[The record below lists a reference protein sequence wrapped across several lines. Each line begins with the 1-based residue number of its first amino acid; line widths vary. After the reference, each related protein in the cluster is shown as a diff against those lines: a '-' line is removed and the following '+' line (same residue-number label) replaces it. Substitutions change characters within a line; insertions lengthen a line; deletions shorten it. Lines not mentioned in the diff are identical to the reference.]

1 MSNRTYSIDSNN
13 SDLSGTILK
22 AFDDHINRDK
32 EKLAQI
38 TPMLKKREEIE
49 KIAKELQG
57 DIKNLAK
64 TIQDILDKHHKD
76 YISTFS
82 TFMDTVRKDLKLKL
96 EQMEKIEEE
105 KRKINDVR
113 LIKCER
119 DYFRLESIRMNNLC
133 KELKNKIDDMSLRM
147 KILSDE
153 VNNVT
158 IKWKDSENAN
168 KQLILE
174 LENNINSHKEIE
186 NELNNMREM
195 INNNSNKNFND
206 ISNENKSNDSII
218 TKSTNVEEENNL
230 KFEINRL
237 KSELKK
243 EKLKNH
249 KNLNELNRIALE
261 KNKLENIFI
270 DCIEETRK
278 NIFNRRLK
286 ENLTYRMKNKK
297 NINNNN
303 LNNFNNN
310 LNMKNFDINTNYD
323 SFLPNDK
330 KAILENFVF
339 NDEVSNLI
347 RETIFNKP
355 KKEREIF
362 NKNKDIID
370 KVNLQEFNYRNGNI
384 KINSIKD
391 YQKFENFNN
400 KINSN
405 GNFNLNNMNENG
417 KSYLYKTGKITMT
430 NFYKKN
436 SFGNSSNLTIPL
448 QLGNN
453 N

>member
-1 MSNRTYSIDSNN
+1 
-13 SDLSGTILK
+13 
-22 AFDDHINRDK
+22 
-32 EKLAQI
+32 
-38 TPMLKKREEIE
+38 
-49 KIAKELQG
+49 
-57 DIKNLAK
+57 
-64 TIQDILDKHHKD
+64 
-76 YISTFS
+76 
-82 TFMDTVRKDLKLKL
+82 
-96 EQMEKIEEE
+96 MEKIEEE

-133 KELKNKIDDMSLRM
+133 KNLKNKIDDMSLRM

-186 NELNNMREM
+186 NELNQMKEM
-195 INNNSNKNFND
+195 IINKE
-206 ISNENKSNDSII
+206 NENENSIV
-218 TKSTNVEEENNL
+218 TKSTNFEEENNN
-230 KFEINRL
+230 EIFRL
-237 KSELKK
+237 KNELKK
-243 EKLKNH
+243 EKMKNQ

-286 ENLTYRMKNKK
+286 ENLSNRMK
-297 NINNNN
+297 
-303 LNNFNNN
+303 
-310 LNMKNFDINTNYD
+310 KNFDVKTNYD

-355 KKEREIF
+355 KKEKEIIER
-362 NKNKDIID
+362 NKNIID
-370 KVNLQEFNYRNGNI
+370 KINLQEFNYRNGNF
-384 KINSIKD
+384 KMNSIKD
-391 YQKFENFNN
+391 YKKFENFNYN
-400 KINSN
+400 HKN
-405 GNFNLNNMNENG
+405 GNFQNENG
-417 KSYLYKTGKITMT
+417 KILYKTGKITMN
-430 NFYKKN
+430 NFYNKKN
-436 SFGNSSNLTIPL
+436 SFGTSSNLSIPL
-448 QLGNN
+448 QIEN
-453 N
+453 

>member
-1 MSNRTYSIDSNN
+1 MSNRTYSIDSDN
-13 SDLSGTILK
+13 SSISATILK
-22 AFDDHINRDK
+22 AFDEHINRDK

-49 KIAKELQG
+49 KIAKELQY

-64 TIQDILDKHHKD
+64 TIQEILDKHHKD

-133 KELKNKIDDMSLRM
+133 KNLKNKIDDMSLRM

-186 NELNNMREM
+186 NELNQMKEM
-195 INNNSNKNFND
+195 IINKE
-206 ISNENKSNDSII
+206 NENENSIV
-218 TKSTNVEEENNL
+218 TKSTNFEEENNN
-230 KFEINRL
+230 EIFRL
-237 KSELKK
+237 KNELKK
-243 EKLKNH
+243 EKMKNQ

-286 ENLTYRMKNKK
+286 ENLSNRMK
-297 NINNNN
+297 
-303 LNNFNNN
+303 
-310 LNMKNFDINTNYD
+310 KNFDVKTNYD

-355 KKEREIF
+355 KKEKEIIER
-362 NKNKDIID
+362 NKNIID
-370 KVNLQEFNYRNGNI
+370 KINLQEFNYRNGNF
-384 KINSIKD
+384 KMNSIKD
-391 YQKFENFNN
+391 YKKFENFNYN
-400 KINSN
+400 HKN
-405 GNFNLNNMNENG
+405 GNFQNENG
-417 KSYLYKTGKITMT
+417 KILYKTGKITMY
-430 NFYKKN
+430 NFYNKKN
-436 SFGNSSNLTIPL
+436 SFGTSSNLSIPL
-448 QLGNN
+448 QIEN
-453 N
+453 

>member
-1 MSNRTYSIDSNN
+1 
-13 SDLSGTILK
+13 
-22 AFDDHINRDK
+22 
-32 EKLAQI
+32 
-38 TPMLKKREEIE
+38 MLKKREEIE
-49 KIAKELQG
+49 KIAKELQY

-64 TIQDILDKHHKD
+64 TIQEILDKHHKD

-133 KELKNKIDDMSLRM
+133 KNLKNKIDDMSLRM

-186 NELNNMREM
+186 NELNQMKEM
-195 INNNSNKNFND
+195 IINKE
-206 ISNENKSNDSII
+206 NENENSIV
-218 TKSTNVEEENNL
+218 TKSTNFEDEN
-230 KFEINRL
+230 EIFRL
-237 KSELKK
+237 KNELKK
-243 EKLKNH
+243 EKMKNQ

-286 ENLTYRMKNKK
+286 ENLSNRMK
-297 NINNNN
+297 
-303 LNNFNNN
+303 
-310 LNMKNFDINTNYD
+310 KNFDVKTNYD

-355 KKEREIF
+355 KKEKEIIER
-362 NKNKDIID
+362 NKNIID
-370 KVNLQEFNYRNGNI
+370 KINLQEFNYRNGNF
-384 KINSIKD
+384 KMNSIKD
-391 YQKFENFNN
+391 YKKFENFNYN
-400 KINSN
+400 HKN
-405 GNFNLNNMNENG
+405 GNFQNENG
-417 KSYLYKTGKITMT
+417 KILYKTGKITMN
-430 NFYKKN
+430 NFYNKKN
-436 SFGNSSNLTIPL
+436 SFGTSSNLSIPL
-448 QLGNN
+448 QIEN
-453 N
+453 

>member
-1 MSNRTYSIDSNN
+1 MSNRTYSIDSDN
-13 SDLSGTILK
+13 SNLSSTILK
-22 AFDDHINRDK
+22 AFDEHINRDK

-49 KIAKELQG
+49 KIAKELQF

-64 TIQDILDKHHKD
+64 TIQEILDKHHKD

-133 KELKNKIDDMSLRM
+133 KNLKNKIDDMSLRM

-186 NELNNMREM
+186 NELNQMKEM
-195 INNNSNKNFND
+195 IVNKE
-206 ISNENKSNDSII
+206 NENENNV
-218 TKSTNVEEENNL
+218 TKSTNFDDEINFN
-230 KFEINRL
+230 EINRL
-237 KSELKK
+237 KNELKR
-243 EKLKNH
+243 EKMKNQ

-286 ENLTYRMKNKK
+286 ENLTNRMKK
-297 NINNNN
+297 
-303 LNNFNNN
+303 
-310 LNMKNFDINTNYD
+310 KNFDVKTNYD

-355 KKEREIF
+355 KKEKEIIER
-362 NKNKDIID
+362 NKNIID
-370 KVNLQEFNYRNGNI
+370 KINLQEFNYRNGNF
-384 KINSIKD
+384 KMNSIKD
-391 YQKFENFNN
+391 YQKFENFNFN
-400 KINSN
+400 RKN
-405 GNFNLNNMNENG
+405 GFNNENG
-417 KSYLYKTGKITMT
+417 KILYKTGKITMN
-430 NFYKKN
+430 NFYNKKN
-436 SFGNSSNLTIPL
+436 SFGTSSNLSIPL
-448 QLGNN
+448 QIEN
-453 N
+453 

>member
-1 MSNRTYSIDSNN
+1 MSNRTYSIDSDN
-13 SDLSGTILK
+13 SNLSSTILK
-22 AFDDHINRDK
+22 AFDEHINRDK

-49 KIAKELQG
+49 KIAKELQF

-64 TIQDILDKHHKD
+64 TIQEILDKHHKD

-133 KELKNKIDDMSLRM
+133 KNLKNKIDDMSLRM

-186 NELNNMREM
+186 NELNQMKEM
-195 INNNSNKNFND
+195 IINKE
-206 ISNENKSNDSII
+206 NENENSIV
-218 TKSTNVEEENNL
+218 TKSTNFEEENNN
-230 KFEINRL
+230 EIFRL
-237 KSELKK
+237 KNELKK
-243 EKLKNH
+243 EKMKNQ

-286 ENLTYRMKNKK
+286 ENLTNRMKK
-297 NINNNN
+297 
-303 LNNFNNN
+303 
-310 LNMKNFDINTNYD
+310 KNFDVKTNYD

-355 KKEREIF
+355 KKEKEIIER
-362 NKNKDIID
+362 NKNIID
-370 KVNLQEFNYRNGNI
+370 KINLQEFNYRNGNF
-384 KINSIKD
+384 KMNSIKD
-391 YQKFENFNN
+391 YQKFENFNFN
-400 KINSN
+400 RKN
-405 GNFNLNNMNENG
+405 GFNNENG
-417 KSYLYKTGKITMT
+417 KILYKTGKITMN
-430 NFYKKN
+430 NFYNKKN
-436 SFGNSSNLTIPL
+436 SFGTSSNLSIPL
-448 QLGNN
+448 QIEN
-453 N
+453 

>member
-1 MSNRTYSIDSNN
+1 MSNRTYSIDSDN
-13 SDLSGTILK
+13 SSISATILK
-22 AFDDHINRDK
+22 AFDEHINRDK

-49 KIAKELQG
+49 KIAKELQY

-64 TIQDILDKHHKD
+64 TIQEILDKHHKD

-133 KELKNKIDDMSLRM
+133 KNLKNKIDDMSLRM

-186 NELNNMREM
+186 NELNQMKEM
-195 INNNSNKNFND
+195 IINKE
-206 ISNENKSNDSII
+206 NENENSIV
-218 TKSTNVEEENNL
+218 TKSTNFEEENNN
-230 KFEINRL
+230 EIFRL
-237 KSELKK
+237 KNELKR
-243 EKLKNH
+243 EKMKNQ

-286 ENLTYRMKNKK
+286 ENLSNRMK
-297 NINNNN
+297 
-303 LNNFNNN
+303 
-310 LNMKNFDINTNYD
+310 KNFDVKTNYD

-355 KKEREIF
+355 KKEKEIIER
-362 NKNKDIID
+362 NKNIID
-370 KVNLQEFNYRNGNI
+370 KINLQEFNYRNGNF
-384 KINSIKD
+384 KMNSIKD
-391 YQKFENFNN
+391 YKKFENFNYN
-400 KINSN
+400 HKN
-405 GNFNLNNMNENG
+405 GNFQNENG
-417 KSYLYKTGKITMT
+417 KILYKTGKITMN
-430 NFYKKN
+430 NFYNKKN
-436 SFGNSSNLTIPL
+436 SFGTSSNLSIPL
-448 QLGNN
+448 QIEN
-453 N
+453 

>member
-1 MSNRTYSIDSNN
+1 MSNRTYSIDSDN
-13 SDLSGTILK
+13 SNISETILK
-22 AFDDHINRDK
+22 AFDEHINRDK

-49 KIAKELQG
+49 KIAKELQF

-133 KELKNKIDDMSLRM
+133 KNLKNKIDDMSLRM

-186 NELNNMREM
+186 NELNQMREM
-195 INNNSNKNFND
+195 IVSKENNIENNENNNNNSV
-206 ISNENKSNDSII
+206 I
-218 TKSTNVEEENNL
+218 TKSTNFDEENNNFI
-230 KFEINRL
+230 FEINRL
-237 KSELKK
+237 KNELKK
-243 EKLKNH
+243 EKLKNQ

-286 ENLTYRMKNKK
+286 ENLTNRMKNKK
-297 NINNNN
+297 NLNEIN
-303 LNNFNNN
+303 
-310 LNMKNFDINTNYD
+310 KFDIKTNYD

-355 KKEREIF
+355 KKEREIIER
-362 NKNKDIID
+362 NKNIID
-370 KVNLQEFNYRNGNI
+370 KINLQEFNYRNGNF

-391 YQKFENFNN
+391 YKKFENFNYNN
-400 KINSN
+400 KNNIN
-405 GNFNLNNMNENG
+405 NFNNINNENG
-417 KSYLYKTGKITMT
+417 KSYLYKTGKITMS
-430 NFYKKN
+430 NFYNKKN

-448 QLGNN
+448 QLGS
-453 N
+453 

>member
-391 YQKFENFNN
+391 
-400 KINSN
+400 
-405 GNFNLNNMNENG
+405 
-417 KSYLYKTGKITMT
+417 
-430 NFYKKN
+430 
-436 SFGNSSNLTIPL
+436 
-448 QLGNN
+448 
-453 N
+453 

>member
-297 NINNNN
+297 NNINN
-303 LNNFNNN
+303 LNNINI
-310 LNMKNFDINTNYD
+310 KNFDINTNYD

>member
-1 MSNRTYSIDSNN
+1 MSNRTYSIDSDN
-13 SDLSGTILK
+13 SSISATILK
-22 AFDDHINRDK
+22 AFDEHINRDK
-32 EKLAQI
+32 EKLTQI

-49 KIAKELQG
+49 KIAKELQY

-64 TIQDILDKHHKD
+64 TIQEILDKHHKD

-133 KELKNKIDDMSLRM
+133 KNLKNKIDDMSLRM

-186 NELNNMREM
+186 NELNQMKEM
-195 INNNSNKNFND
+195 IINKE
-206 ISNENKSNDSII
+206 NENENSIV
-218 TKSTNVEEENNL
+218 TKSTNFEEENNN
-230 KFEINRL
+230 EIFRL
-237 KSELKK
+237 KNELKK
-243 EKLKNH
+243 EKMKNQ

-286 ENLTYRMKNKK
+286 ENLSNRMK
-297 NINNNN
+297 
-303 LNNFNNN
+303 
-310 LNMKNFDINTNYD
+310 KNFDVKTNYD

-355 KKEREIF
+355 KKEKEIIER
-362 NKNKDIID
+362 NKNIID
-370 KVNLQEFNYRNGNI
+370 KINLQEFNYRNGNF
-384 KINSIKD
+384 KMNSIKD
-391 YQKFENFNN
+391 YKKFEKFNYN
-400 KINSN
+400 HKN
-405 GNFNLNNMNENG
+405 GNFQNENG
-417 KSYLYKTGKITMT
+417 KILYKTGKITMN
-430 NFYKKN
+430 NFYNKKN
-436 SFGNSSNLTIPL
+436 SFGTSSNLSIPL
-448 QLGNN
+448 QIEN
-453 N
+453 

>member
-1 MSNRTYSIDSNN
+1 MSNRTYSIDSDN
-13 SDLSGTILK
+13 SSISATILK
-22 AFDDHINRDK
+22 AFDEHINRDK
-32 EKLAQI
+32 EKLTQI

-49 KIAKELQG
+49 KIAKELQY

-64 TIQDILDKHHKD
+64 TIQEILDKHHKD

-133 KELKNKIDDMSLRM
+133 KNLKNKIDDMSLRM

-186 NELNNMREM
+186 NELNQMKEM
-195 INNNSNKNFND
+195 IINKE
-206 ISNENKSNDSII
+206 NENENSIV
-218 TKSTNVEEENNL
+218 TKSTNFEEENNN
-230 KFEINRL
+230 EIFRL
-237 KSELKK
+237 KNELKK
-243 EKLKNH
+243 EKMKNQ

-270 DCIEETRK
+270 DCIEETKK

-286 ENLTYRMKNKK
+286 ENLSNRMK
-297 NINNNN
+297 
-303 LNNFNNN
+303 
-310 LNMKNFDINTNYD
+310 KNFDVKTNYD

-355 KKEREIF
+355 KKEKEIIER
-362 NKNKDIID
+362 NKNIID
-370 KVNLQEFNYRNGNI
+370 KINLQEFNYRNGNF
-384 KINSIKD
+384 KMNSIKD
-391 YQKFENFNN
+391 YKKFENFNYN
-400 KINSN
+400 HKN
-405 GNFNLNNMNENG
+405 GNFQNENG
-417 KSYLYKTGKITMT
+417 KILYKTGKITMN
-430 NFYKKN
+430 NFYNKKN
-436 SFGNSSNLTIPL
+436 SFGTSSNLSIPL
-448 QLGNN
+448 QIEN
-453 N
+453 

>member
-1 MSNRTYSIDSNN
+1 MSNRTYSIDSDN
-13 SDLSGTILK
+13 SSISATILK
-22 AFDDHINRDK
+22 AFDEHINRDK

-49 KIAKELQG
+49 KIAKELQY

-64 TIQDILDKHHKD
+64 TIQEILDKHHKD

-133 KELKNKIDDMSLRM
+133 KNLKNKIDDMSLRM

-186 NELNNMREM
+186 NELNQMKEM
-195 INNNSNKNFND
+195 IINKE
-206 ISNENKSNDSII
+206 NENENSIV
-218 TKSTNVEEENNL
+218 TKSTNFEEENNN
-230 KFEINRL
+230 EIFRL
-237 KSELKK
+237 KNELKK
-243 EKLKNH
+243 EKMKNQ

-286 ENLTYRMKNKK
+286 ENLSNRMK
-297 NINNNN
+297 
-303 LNNFNNN
+303 
-310 LNMKNFDINTNYD
+310 KNFDVKTNYD

-355 KKEREIF
+355 KKEKEIIER
-362 NKNKDIID
+362 NKNIID
-370 KVNLQEFNYRNGNI
+370 KINLQEFNYRNGNF
-384 KINSIKD
+384 KMNSIKD
-391 YQKFENFNN
+391 YQKFENFNFN
-400 KINSN
+400 RKN
-405 GNFNLNNMNENG
+405 GFNNENG
-417 KSYLYKTGKITMT
+417 KILYKTGKITMN
-430 NFYKKN
+430 NFYNKKN
-436 SFGNSSNLTIPL
+436 SFGTSSNLSIPL
-448 QLGNN
+448 QIEN
-453 N
+453 

>member
-1 MSNRTYSIDSNN
+1 
-13 SDLSGTILK
+13 
-22 AFDDHINRDK
+22 
-32 EKLAQI
+32 
-38 TPMLKKREEIE
+38 MLKKREEIE
-49 KIAKELQG
+49 KIAKELQF

-64 TIQDILDKHHKD
+64 TIQEILDKHHKD

-133 KELKNKIDDMSLRM
+133 KNLKNKIDDMSLRM

-186 NELNNMREM
+186 NELNQMKEM
-195 INNNSNKNFND
+195 IVNKE
-206 ISNENKSNDSII
+206 NENENNV
-218 TKSTNVEEENNL
+218 TKSTNFDDEINFN
-230 KFEINRL
+230 EINRL
-237 KSELKK
+237 KNELKR
-243 EKLKNH
+243 EKMKNQ

-286 ENLTYRMKNKK
+286 ENLTNRMKK
-297 NINNNN
+297 
-303 LNNFNNN
+303 
-310 LNMKNFDINTNYD
+310 KNFDVKTNYD

-355 KKEREIF
+355 KKEKEIIER
-362 NKNKDIID
+362 NKNIID
-370 KVNLQEFNYRNGNI
+370 KINLQEFNYRNGNF
-384 KINSIKD
+384 KMNSIKD
-391 YQKFENFNN
+391 YQKFENFNFN
-400 KINSN
+400 RKN
-405 GNFNLNNMNENG
+405 GFNNENG
-417 KSYLYKTGKITMT
+417 KILYKTGKITMN
-430 NFYKKN
+430 NFYNKKN
-436 SFGNSSNLTIPL
+436 SFGTSSNLSIPL
-448 QLGNN
+448 QIEN
-453 N
+453 

>member
-1 MSNRTYSIDSNN
+1 
-13 SDLSGTILK
+13 
-22 AFDDHINRDK
+22 
-32 EKLAQI
+32 
-38 TPMLKKREEIE
+38 MLKKREEIE
-49 KIAKELQG
+49 KIAKELQY

-64 TIQDILDKHHKD
+64 TIQEILDKHHKD

-133 KELKNKIDDMSLRM
+133 KNLKNKIDDMSLRM

-186 NELNNMREM
+186 NELNQMKEM
-195 INNNSNKNFND
+195 IINKE
-206 ISNENKSNDSII
+206 NENENSIV
-218 TKSTNVEEENNL
+218 TKSTNFEEENNN
-230 KFEINRL
+230 EIFRL
-237 KSELKK
+237 KNELKK
-243 EKLKNH
+243 EKMKNQ

-286 ENLTYRMKNKK
+286 ENLSNRMK
-297 NINNNN
+297 
-303 LNNFNNN
+303 
-310 LNMKNFDINTNYD
+310 KNFDVKTNYD

-355 KKEREIF
+355 KKEKEIIER
-362 NKNKDIID
+362 NKNIID
-370 KVNLQEFNYRNGNI
+370 KINLQEFNYRNGNF
-384 KINSIKD
+384 KMNSIKD
-391 YQKFENFNN
+391 YKKFENFNYN
-400 KINSN
+400 HKN
-405 GNFNLNNMNENG
+405 GNFQNENG
-417 KSYLYKTGKITMT
+417 KILYKTGKITMN
-430 NFYKKN
+430 NFYNKKN
-436 SFGNSSNLTIPL
+436 SFGTSSNLSIPL
-448 QLGNN
+448 QIEN
-453 N
+453 

>member
-1 MSNRTYSIDSNN
+1 MSNRTYSIDSDN
-13 SDLSGTILK
+13 SNLSSTILK
-22 AFDDHINRDK
+22 AFDEHINRDK

-49 KIAKELQG
+49 KIAKELQF

-64 TIQDILDKHHKD
+64 TIQEILDKHHKD

-133 KELKNKIDDMSLRM
+133 KNLKNKIDDMSLRM

-186 NELNNMREM
+186 NELNQMKEM
-195 INNNSNKNFND
+195 IVNKE
-206 ISNENKSNDSII
+206 NENENNV
-218 TKSTNVEEENNL
+218 TKSTNFDDEINFN
-230 KFEINRL
+230 EINRL
-237 KSELKK
+237 KNELKR
-243 EKLKNH
+243 EKMKNQ

-286 ENLTYRMKNKK
+286 ENLTNRMKK
-297 NINNNN
+297 
-303 LNNFNNN
+303 
-310 LNMKNFDINTNYD
+310 KNFDVKTNYD

-355 KKEREIF
+355 KKEKEIIER
-362 NKNKDIID
+362 NKNIID
-370 KVNLQEFNYRNGNI
+370 KINLQEFNYRNGNF
-384 KINSIKD
+384 KMNSIKD
-391 YQKFENFNN
+391 YKKFENFNYN
-400 KINSN
+400 HKN
-405 GNFNLNNMNENG
+405 GNFQNENG
-417 KSYLYKTGKITMT
+417 KILYKTGKITMN
-430 NFYKKN
+430 NFYNKKN
-436 SFGNSSNLTIPL
+436 SFGTSSNLSIPL
-448 QLGNN
+448 QIEN
-453 N
+453 

>member
-1 MSNRTYSIDSNN
+1 MSNRTYSIDSDN
-13 SDLSGTILK
+13 SSISATILK
-22 AFDDHINRDK
+22 AFDEHINRDK

-49 KIAKELQG
+49 KIAKELQY

-64 TIQDILDKHHKD
+64 TIQEILDKHHKD

-133 KELKNKIDDMSLRM
+133 KNLKNKIDDMSLRM

-186 NELNNMREM
+186 NELNQMKEM
-195 INNNSNKNFND
+195 IINKE
-206 ISNENKSNDSII
+206 NENENSIV
-218 TKSTNVEEENNL
+218 TKSTNFEEENNN
-230 KFEINRL
+230 EIFRL
-237 KSELKK
+237 KNELKK
-243 EKLKNH
+243 EKMKNQ

-286 ENLTYRMKNKK
+286 ENLSNRMK
-297 NINNNN
+297 
-303 LNNFNNN
+303 
-310 LNMKNFDINTNYD
+310 KNFDVKTNYD

-355 KKEREIF
+355 KKEKEIIER
-362 NKNKDIID
+362 NKNIID
-370 KVNLQEFNYRNGNI
+370 KINLQEFNYRNGNF
-384 KINSIKD
+384 KMNSIKD
-391 YQKFENFNN
+391 YKKFENFNYN
-400 KINSN
+400 HKN
-405 GNFNLNNMNENG
+405 GNFQNENG
-417 KSYLYKTGKITMT
+417 KILYKTGKITMN
-430 NFYKKN
+430 NFYNKKN
-436 SFGNSSNLTIPL
+436 SFGTSSNLSIPL
-448 QLGNN
+448 QIEN
-453 N
+453 

>member
-1 MSNRTYSIDSNN
+1 MSNRTYSIDSDN
-13 SDLSGTILK
+13 SSISATILK
-22 AFDDHINRDK
+22 AFDEHINRDK

-49 KIAKELQG
+49 KIAKELQY

-64 TIQDILDKHHKD
+64 TIQEILDKHHKD

-133 KELKNKIDDMSLRM
+133 KNLKNKIDDMSLRM

-186 NELNNMREM
+186 NELNQMKEM
-195 INNNSNKNFND
+195 IINKE
-206 ISNENKSNDSII
+206 NENENSIV
-218 TKSTNVEEENNL
+218 TKSTNFEEENNN
-230 KFEINRL
+230 EIFRL
-237 KSELKK
+237 KNELKK
-243 EKLKNH
+243 EKMKNQ

-286 ENLTYRMKNKK
+286 ENLSNRMK
-297 NINNNN
+297 
-303 LNNFNNN
+303 
-310 LNMKNFDINTNYD
+310 KNFDVKTNYD

-355 KKEREIF
+355 KKEKEIIER
-362 NKNKDIID
+362 NKNIID
-370 KVNLQEFNYRNGNI
+370 KINLQEFNYRNGNF
-384 KINSIKD
+384 KMNSIKD
-391 YQKFENFNN
+391 YKKFENFNYN
-400 KINSN
+400 HKN
-405 GNFNLNNMNENG
+405 GNFQNENG
-417 KSYLYKTGKITMT
+417 KILYKTGKITMN
-430 NFYKKN
+430 NFYNKKN
-436 SFGNSSNLTIPL
+436 SFGT
-448 QLGNN
+448 
-453 N
+453 

>member
-1 MSNRTYSIDSNN
+1 MSNRTYSIDSDN
-13 SDLSGTILK
+13 SNISATILK
-22 AFDDHINRDK
+22 AFDEHINRDK

-49 KIAKELQG
+49 KIAKELQF

-133 KELKNKIDDMSLRM
+133 KNLKNKIDDMSLRM

-186 NELNNMREM
+186 NELNQMKEM
-195 INNNSNKNFND
+195 IVNKE
-206 ISNENKSNDSII
+206 NENENNV
-218 TKSTNVEEENNL
+218 TKSTNFDDEINFN
-230 KFEINRL
+230 EINRL
-237 KSELKK
+237 KNELKR
-243 EKLKNH
+243 EKMKNQ

-286 ENLTYRMKNKK
+286 ENLSNRMK
-297 NINNNN
+297 
-303 LNNFNNN
+303 
-310 LNMKNFDINTNYD
+310 KNFDVKTNYD

-355 KKEREIF
+355 KKEKEIIER
-362 NKNKDIID
+362 NKNIID
-370 KVNLQEFNYRNGNI
+370 KINLQEFNYRNGNF
-384 KINSIKD
+384 KMNSIKD
-391 YQKFENFNN
+391 YKKFENFNYN
-400 KINSN
+400 HKN
-405 GNFNLNNMNENG
+405 GNFQNENG
-417 KSYLYKTGKITMT
+417 KILYKTGKITMN
-430 NFYKKN
+430 NFYNKKN
-436 SFGNSSNLTIPL
+436 SFGTSSNLSIPL
-448 QLGNN
+448 QIEN
-453 N
+453 

>member
-1 MSNRTYSIDSNN
+1 MSNRTYSIDSDN
-13 SDLSGTILK
+13 SNLSSTILK
-22 AFDDHINRDK
+22 AFDEHINRDK

-49 KIAKELQG
+49 KIAKELQF

-64 TIQDILDKHHKD
+64 TIQEILDKHHKD

-133 KELKNKIDDMSLRM
+133 KNLKNKIDDMSLRM

-186 NELNNMREM
+186 NELNQMKEM
-195 INNNSNKNFND
+195 IVNKE
-206 ISNENKSNDSII
+206 NENENNV
-218 TKSTNVEEENNL
+218 TKSTNFDDEINFN
-230 KFEINRL
+230 EINRL
-237 KSELKK
+237 KNELKR
-243 EKLKNH
+243 EKMKNQ

-286 ENLTYRMKNKK
+286 ENLTNRMKK
-297 NINNNN
+297 
-303 LNNFNNN
+303 
-310 LNMKNFDINTNYD
+310 KNFDVKTNYD

-339 NDEVSNLI
+339 NDEVSNII

-355 KKEREIF
+355 KKEKEIIER
-362 NKNKDIID
+362 NKNIID
-370 KVNLQEFNYRNGNI
+370 KINLQEFNYRNGNF
-384 KINSIKD
+384 KMNSIKD
-391 YQKFENFNN
+391 YQKFENFNFN
-400 KINSN
+400 RKN
-405 GNFNLNNMNENG
+405 GFNNENG
-417 KSYLYKTGKITMT
+417 KILYKTGKITMN
-430 NFYKKN
+430 NFYNKKN
-436 SFGNSSNLTIPL
+436 SFGTSSNLSIPL
-448 QLGNN
+448 QIEN
-453 N
+453 

>member
-1 MSNRTYSIDSNN
+1 MSNRTYSIDSDN
-13 SDLSGTILK
+13 SSISATILK
-22 AFDDHINRDK
+22 AFDEHINRDK
-32 EKLAQI
+32 EKLTQI

-49 KIAKELQG
+49 KIAKELQY

-64 TIQDILDKHHKD
+64 TIQEILDKHHKD

-133 KELKNKIDDMSLRM
+133 KNLKNKIDDMSLRM

-186 NELNNMREM
+186 NELNQMKEM
-195 INNNSNKNFND
+195 IINKE
-206 ISNENKSNDSII
+206 NENENSIV
-218 TKSTNVEEENNL
+218 TKSTNFEEENNN
-230 KFEINRL
+230 EIFRL
-237 KSELKK
+237 KNELKK
-243 EKLKNH
+243 EKMKNQ

-286 ENLTYRMKNKK
+286 ENLSNRMK
-297 NINNNN
+297 
-303 LNNFNNN
+303 
-310 LNMKNFDINTNYD
+310 KNFDVKTNYD

-355 KKEREIF
+355 KKEKEIIER
-362 NKNKDIID
+362 NKNIID
-370 KVNLQEFNYRNGNI
+370 KINLQEFNYQNGNF
-384 KINSIKD
+384 KMNSIKD
-391 YQKFENFNN
+391 YKKFEKFNYN
-400 KINSN
+400 HKN
-405 GNFNLNNMNENG
+405 GNFQNENG
-417 KSYLYKTGKITMT
+417 KILYKTGKITMN
-430 NFYKKN
+430 NFYNKKN
-436 SFGNSSNLTIPL
+436 SFGTSSNLSIPL
-448 QLGNN
+448 QIEN
-453 N
+453 

>member
-297 NINNNN
+297 NINNN
-303 LNNFNNN
+303 

-355 KKEREIF
+355 KKEKEIIER
-362 NKNKDIID
+362 NKNIID
-370 KVNLQEFNYRNGNI
+370 KINLQEFNYRNGNF
-384 KINSIKD
+384 KMNSIKD
-391 YQKFENFNN
+391 YKKFENFNYN
-400 KINSN
+400 HKN
-405 GNFNLNNMNENG
+405 GNFQNENG
-417 KSYLYKTGKITMT
+417 KILYKTGKITMN
-430 NFYKKN
+430 NFYNKKN
-436 SFGNSSNLTIPL
+436 SFGTSSNLSIPL
-448 QLGNN
+448 QIEN
-453 N
+453 

>member
-1 MSNRTYSIDSNN
+1 MSNRTYSIDSDN
-13 SDLSGTILK
+13 SNLSSTILK
-22 AFDDHINRDK
+22 AFDEHINRDK

-49 KIAKELQG
+49 KIAKELQF

-64 TIQDILDKHHKD
+64 TIQEILDKHHKD

-133 KELKNKIDDMSLRM
+133 KNLKNKIDDMSLRM

-186 NELNNMREM
+186 NELNQMKEM
-195 INNNSNKNFND
+195 IVNKE
-206 ISNENKSNDSII
+206 NENENNV
-218 TKSTNVEEENNL
+218 TKSTNFEDEINFN
-230 KFEINRL
+230 EINRL
-237 KSELKK
+237 KNELKR
-243 EKLKNH
+243 EKMKNQ

-286 ENLTYRMKNKK
+286 ENLTNRMKK
-297 NINNNN
+297 
-303 LNNFNNN
+303 
-310 LNMKNFDINTNYD
+310 KNFDVKTNYD

-355 KKEREIF
+355 KKEKEIIER
-362 NKNKDIID
+362 NKNIID
-370 KVNLQEFNYRNGNI
+370 KINLQEFNYRNGNF
-384 KINSIKD
+384 KMNSIKD
-391 YQKFENFNN
+391 YKKFENFNYN
-400 KINSN
+400 HKN
-405 GNFNLNNMNENG
+405 GNFQNENG
-417 KSYLYKTGKITMT
+417 KILYKTGKITMN
-430 NFYKKN
+430 NFYNKKN
-436 SFGNSSNLTIPL
+436 SFGTSSNLSIPL
-448 QLGNN
+448 QIEN
-453 N
+453 

>member
-1 MSNRTYSIDSNN
+1 MSNRTYSIDSDN
-13 SDLSGTILK
+13 SSISATILK
-22 AFDDHINRDK
+22 AFDEHINRDK

-49 KIAKELQG
+49 KIAKELQF

-64 TIQDILDKHHKD
+64 TIQEILDKHHKD

-133 KELKNKIDDMSLRM
+133 KNLKNKIDDMSLRM

-186 NELNNMREM
+186 NELNQMKEM
-195 INNNSNKNFND
+195 IVNKE
-206 ISNENKSNDSII
+206 NENENNV
-218 TKSTNVEEENNL
+218 TKSTNFDDEINFN
-230 KFEINRL
+230 EINRL
-237 KSELKK
+237 KNELKR
-243 EKLKNH
+243 EKMKNQ

-286 ENLTYRMKNKK
+286 ENLTNRMKK
-297 NINNNN
+297 
-303 LNNFNNN
+303 
-310 LNMKNFDINTNYD
+310 KNFDVKTNYD

-355 KKEREIF
+355 KKEKEIIER
-362 NKNKDIID
+362 NKNIID
-370 KVNLQEFNYRNGNI
+370 KINLQEFNYRNGNF
-384 KINSIKD
+384 KMNSIKD
-391 YQKFENFNN
+391 YQKFENFNFN
-400 KINSN
+400 RKN
-405 GNFNLNNMNENG
+405 GFNNENG
-417 KSYLYKTGKITMT
+417 KILYKTGKITMN
-430 NFYKKN
+430 NFYNKKN
-436 SFGNSSNLTIPL
+436 SFGTSSNLSIPL
-448 QLGNN
+448 QIEN
-453 N
+453 

>member
-1 MSNRTYSIDSNN
+1 
-13 SDLSGTILK
+13 
-22 AFDDHINRDK
+22 
-32 EKLAQI
+32 
-38 TPMLKKREEIE
+38 MLKKREEIE
-49 KIAKELQG
+49 KIAKELQF

-64 TIQDILDKHHKD
+64 TIQEILDKHHKD

-133 KELKNKIDDMSLRM
+133 KNLKNKIDDMSLRM

-186 NELNNMREM
+186 NELNQMKEM
-195 INNNSNKNFND
+195 IVNKE
-206 ISNENKSNDSII
+206 NENENNV
-218 TKSTNVEEENNL
+218 TKSTNFDDEINFN
-230 KFEINRL
+230 EINRL
-237 KSELKK
+237 KNELKR
-243 EKLKNH
+243 EKMKNQ

-286 ENLTYRMKNKK
+286 ENLSNRMK
-297 NINNNN
+297 
-303 LNNFNNN
+303 
-310 LNMKNFDINTNYD
+310 KNFDVKTNYD

-355 KKEREIF
+355 KKEKEIIER
-362 NKNKDIID
+362 NKNIID
-370 KVNLQEFNYRNGNI
+370 KINLQEFNYRNGNF
-384 KINSIKD
+384 KMNSIKD
-391 YQKFENFNN
+391 YQKFENFNFN
-400 KINSN
+400 RKN
-405 GNFNLNNMNENG
+405 GFNNENG
-417 KSYLYKTGKITMT
+417 KILYKTGKITMN
-430 NFYKKN
+430 NFYNKKN
-436 SFGNSSNLTIPL
+436 SFGTSSNLSIPL
-448 QLGNN
+448 QIEN
-453 N
+453 

>member
-1 MSNRTYSIDSNN
+1 MSNRTYSIDSDN
-13 SDLSGTILK
+13 SSISATILK
-22 AFDDHINRDK
+22 AFDEHINRDK
-32 EKLAQI
+32 EKLTQI

-49 KIAKELQG
+49 KIAKELQY

-64 TIQDILDKHHKD
+64 TIQEILDKHHKD

-133 KELKNKIDDMSLRM
+133 KNLKNKIDDMSLRM

-186 NELNNMREM
+186 NELNQMKEM
-195 INNNSNKNFND
+195 IINKE
-206 ISNENKSNDSII
+206 NENENSIV
-218 TKSTNVEEENNL
+218 TKSTNFEEENNN
-230 KFEINRL
+230 EIFRL
-237 KSELKK
+237 KNELKK
-243 EKLKNH
+243 EKMKNQ

-286 ENLTYRMKNKK
+286 ENLSNRMK
-297 NINNNN
+297 
-303 LNNFNNN
+303 
-310 LNMKNFDINTNYD
+310 KNFDVKTNYD

-355 KKEREIF
+355 KKEKEIIER
-362 NKNKDIID
+362 NKNIID
-370 KVNLQEFNYRNGNI
+370 KINLQEFNYRNGNF
-384 KINSIKD
+384 KMNSIKD
-391 YQKFENFNN
+391 YKKFENFNYN
-400 KINSN
+400 HKN
-405 GNFNLNNMNENG
+405 GNFQNENG
-417 KSYLYKTGKITMT
+417 KILYKTGKITMN
-430 NFYKKN
+430 NFYNKKN
-436 SFGNSSNLTIPL
+436 SFGTSSNLSIPL
-448 QLGNN
+448 QIEN
-453 N
+453 